1 MSPLYPTIVVEKFF
15 SDKECEFLLD
25 NIKNS
30 GKEFDITDY
39 GGSDKG
45 KSYFNVS
52 SLPMENYY
60 NALNRFIEKHYSCS
74 IISSRGKSVARY
86 TKDQNINLHQDW
98 DPNSPDVVEHSKP
111 QVHISSVTYLNE
123 DFSGGEIVIA
133 ETGKNIDKTSD
144 EQRQLVL
151 QQIFDNST
159 VMTVTPKTGLT
170 IFFDALCWH
179 VTNPITSGTK
189 YCYTDFYSIEK
200 LEEA

>member
-98 DPNSPDVVEHSKP
+98 D
-111 QVHISSVTYLNE
+111 
-123 DFSGGEIVIA
+123 
-133 ETGKNIDKTSD
+133 
-144 EQRQLVL
+144 
-151 QQIFDNST
+151 
-159 VMTVTPKTGLT
+159 LT
-170 IFFDALCWH
+170 L
-179 VTNPITSGTK
+179 
-189 YCYTDFYSIEK
+189 
-200 LEEA
+200 LML

>member
-1 MSPLYPTIVVEKFF
+1 MSLLYPTIIVEKFF

-60 NALNRFIEKHYSCS
+60 NALNKFIEKQYSCS
-74 IISSRGKSVARY
+74 IVSSRGKSVARY

-98 DPNSPDVVEHSKP
+98 DPNSPDVVQNNKP

-123 DFSGGEIVIA
+123 DFIGGEIVIA
-133 ETGKNIDKTSD
+133 ETSKNINMSSND
-144 EQRQLVL
+144 QRQLVL
-151 QQIFDNST
+151 EQITNNT
-159 VMTVTPKTGLT
+159 TLMTVTPKTGLT
-170 IFFDALCWH
+170 IFFDALYWH
-179 VTNPITSGTK
+179 VTNPITSGVK

-200 LEEA
+200 VQR